1 MPDPRAVSSR
11 LVVDDVTVRFAGLVA
26 LDSVSFTVEPGEL
39 HAVIGPNGAG
49 KSTCFNVVSGVY
61 RPTSGEVRLGD
72 EVISG
77 RRPHEVA
84 GLGVARA
91 FQNVALSK
99 RQTVRDYLMVG
110 RHHLTRSGV
119 VATGLGLPWAR
130 QEHRWH
136 AQRVLEIAEF
146 MGLADK
152 LDVPAGLLAYGD
164 QKRVDI
170 ARAIAMEPQVLVLD
184 EPAAGM
190 DSQET
195 RHITGLIRDL
205 RRDLQLSVLL
215 VEHDMGLVMSISDSV
230 TVLDFGRR
238 IASGTPAQVQR
249 DPEVV
254 RAYLGGS
261 ADPLSTPT
269 PREEVAR

>member
-1 MPDPRAVSSR
+1 MSEQHTGDSR

-49 KSTCFNVVSGVY
+49 KSTCFNVISGVY
-61 RPTSGEVRLGD
+61 QATSGQVRLGD
-72 EVISG
+72 QVISG
-77 RRPHEVA
+77 RHPHEVA
-84 GLGVARA
+84 RLGLARA

-99 RQTVRDYLMVG
+99 RQTVRDYLMIG

-119 VATGLGLPWAR
+119 VGTGLGLPRAR
-130 QEHRWH
+130 KEHRRH
-136 AQRVLEIAEF
+136 AERVLEIAEF

-170 ARAIAMEPQVLVLD
+170 ARAVAMEPRVLVLD

-195 RHITGLIRDL
+195 RHITALIRDL
-205 RRDLQLSVLL
+205 RRDLGLSVLL

-238 IASGTPAQVQR
+238 IAGGTPAEVQR

-261 ADPLSTPT
+261 HQTDPTQRP
-269 PREEVAR
+269 EEIAR